1 MSNEPDGYISE
12 STTAT
17 EDDGVPDT
25 RIQELN
31 QEIEDLISEHDIR
44 AQLILDLYY
53 EYFARDPSIPT
64 DGNITPPRLG
74 IQNVSDPHRIDEIHK
89 IYRHLER
96 IITNLRVR
104 IQGKHQERTA
114 LIQST
119 PPPFMEPPAAGGRR
133 RPRRRKTAKR
143 KRKSRKKTRKRAR
156 R

>member
-31 QEIEDLISEHDIR
+31 QEIEELISEHDIR
-44 AQLILDLYY
+44 AQLFNDLYY
-53 EYFARDPSIPT
+53 EYFGRDPSIPT